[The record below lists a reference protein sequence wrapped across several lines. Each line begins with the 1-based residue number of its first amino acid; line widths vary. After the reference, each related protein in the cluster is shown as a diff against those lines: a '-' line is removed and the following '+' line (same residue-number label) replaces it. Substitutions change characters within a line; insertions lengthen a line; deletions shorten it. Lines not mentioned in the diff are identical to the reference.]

1 MVTGSQ
7 AANRFGVL
15 QLLSDIY
22 VCCCCCCNLH
32 GLSVC
37 GTLLKHGGRSHTCQ
51 LIATHSRLHV
61 CFPFHHPTAAAAP
74 TQTNSNSSSSSLTH
88 SHTHSSGPAGL
99 LLLHE
104 ETTNELLEYLRG
116 LDATSLADL
125 TSCADSEVAQAMEAF
140 VGRLMG
146 TTDRDS
152 LSRAGSDC
160 TAQELAKVMFWLM
173 IVGYT
178 LRGLEVR
185 WDMKASVLS
194 GGGAGAGG
202 GLSCDNSHEAW

>member
-1 MVTGSQ
+1 VLHLCALALQAGSSV
-7 AANRFGVL
+7 AAG
-15 QLLSDIY
+15 
-22 VCCCCCCNLH
+22 
-32 GLSVC
+32 
-37 GTLLKHGGRSHTCQ
+37 
-51 LIATHSRLHV
+51 
-61 CFPFHHPTAAAAP
+61 
-74 TQTNSNSSSSSLTH
+74 
-88 SHTHSSGPAGL
+88 HSSGPAGL

-104 ETTNELLEYLRG
+104 ESTNELLEYLRT
-116 LDATSLADL
+116 LDAASLSDL
-125 TSCADSEVAQAMEAF
+125 TSCADTEVAQAMESF

-185 WDMKASVLS
+185 WDMQKAVLTADRS
-194 GGGAGAGG
+194 KAGDAR
-202 GLSCDNSHEAW
+202 LSCDNSADCW

>member
-1 MVTGSQ
+1 V
-7 AANRFGVL
+7 
-15 QLLSDIY
+15 
-22 VCCCCCCNLH
+22 
-32 GLSVC
+32 
-37 GTLLKHGGRSHTCQ
+37 
-51 LIATHSRLHV
+51 
-61 CFPFHHPTAAAAP
+61 
-74 TQTNSNSSSSSLTH
+74 
-88 SHTHSSGPAGL
+88 
-99 LLLHE
+99 LHE
-104 ETTNELLEYLRG
+104 ETSNELLDYLRS

-125 TSCADSEVAQAMEAF
+125 TGCADTEVAQAMEAF

-185 WDMKASVLS
+185 WDMQKAAFADRSK
-194 GGGAGAGG
+194 GGEAR
-202 GLSCDNSHEAW
+202 LSCDNSHEAW

>member
-1 MVTGSQ
+1 MLCAVSLAVLKQLHMCNRQCLERTVASDTYHTWLPPFLRRRCMQ
-7 AANRFGVL
+7 A
-15 QLLSDIY
+15 D
-22 VCCCCCCNLH
+22 
-32 GLSVC
+32 
-37 GTLLKHGGRSHTCQ
+37 
-51 LIATHSRLHV
+51 
-61 CFPFHHPTAAAAP
+61 
-74 TQTNSNSSSSSLTH
+74 SSSMLPA
-88 SHTHSSGPAGL
+88 HSSGPAGL

-104 ETTNELLEYLRG
+104 ESTNELLEYLRT
-116 LDATSLADL
+116 LDAASLSDL
-125 TSCADSEVAQAMEAF
+125 TSCADTEVAQAMESF

-185 WDMKASVLS
+185 WDMQKAVLVDRS
-194 GGGAGAGG
+194 KGGDAR
-202 GLSCDNSHEAW
+202 LSCDNSSECW

>member
-1 MVTGSQ
+1 MQ
-7 AANRFGVL
+7 PA
-15 QLLSDIY
+15 
-22 VCCCCCCNLH
+22 
-32 GLSVC
+32 
-37 GTLLKHGGRSHTCQ
+37 
-51 LIATHSRLHV
+51 
-61 CFPFHHPTAAAAP
+61 
-74 TQTNSNSSSSSLTH
+74 
-88 SHTHSSGPAGL
+88 HSSGPAGL
-99 LLLHE
+99 LVLHE
-104 ETTNELLEYLRG
+104 ETSNELLDYLRS

-125 TSCADSEVAQAMEAF
+125 TGCADTEVAQAMEAF

-185 WDMKASVLS
+185 WDMQKAAFADRSK
-194 GGGAGAGG
+194 GGEAR
-202 GLSCDNSHEAW
+202 LSCDNSHEAW

>member
-1 MVTGSQ
+1 VWLPPSLRCQFLQ
-7 AANRFGVL
+7 A
-15 QLLSDIY
+15 D
-22 VCCCCCCNLH
+22 
-32 GLSVC
+32 
-37 GTLLKHGGRSHTCQ
+37 
-51 LIATHSRLHV
+51 
-61 CFPFHHPTAAAAP
+61 
-74 TQTNSNSSSSSLTH
+74 SSSMLPA
-88 SHTHSSGPAGL
+88 HSSGPAGL

-104 ETTNELLEYLRG
+104 ESTNELLEYLRT
-116 LDATSLADL
+116 LDAASLSDL
-125 TSCADSEVAQAMEAF
+125 TSCADTEVAQAMESF

-185 WDMKASVLS
+185 WDMQKAVLVDRS
-194 GGGAGAGG
+194 KGGDGR
-202 GLSCDNSHEAW
+202 LSCDNSSECW